1 MKIASI
7 EPGRTGRTLDIEVA
21 NTHSYQLENG
31 AVVHNTIGKLL
42 DTTEGIHKPLAKY
55 IFNRI
60 IVSKH
65 SPIIDAMR
73 SANYRIE
80 EHPFDSTSYL
90 VVMPIAFEDV
100 EFDTVTKMIGDSE
113 IVLEVNN
120 ESAVSQLERYK
131 LWMDNYADHNVSNT
145 ISYSPA
151 EVPEMIDWLYKNWDH
166 YVGVSFIY
174 RTDPTKTAG
183 DLGYAYLPQQ
193 PVTKEQYYEYVNSL
207 IDIDLDDVFVN
218 SLEELE
224 DGCAGGVCPI
234 R

>member
-65 SPIIDAMR
+65 SPIIDAMKA
-73 SANYRIE
+73 ANYRIE

-90 VVMPIAFEDV
+90 VVMPVAHEDV
-100 EFDTVTKMIGDSE
+100 EFDVITKEINGVVTE
-113 IVLEVNN
+113 LEVNN
-120 ESAVSQLERYK
+120 ESAISQLERYK

-145 ISYSPA
+145 ISYSPE
-151 EVPEMIDWLYKNWDH
+151 EVPEIVDWLHKYWDH

-174 RTDPTKTAG
+174 RTDPTKTAQ

-193 PVTKEQYYEYVNSL
+193 PVTKETYYEYVNTL
-207 IDIDLDDVFVN
+207 LPVNLDDVFVS
-218 SLEELE
+218 SLDELE
-224 DGCAGGVCPI
+224 DGCVGGVCPI